1 MKKIKFIT
9 TTAAVL
15 ALSASLAIAAPH
27 GKGHGGKRGHGRAE
41 FGEKFAAKLNL
52 TEAQKAQVRQFN
64 ESFRERN
71 KAFFQSSR
79 QTMRDY
85 REAKQAGDTARA
97 ESLKATLQS
106 QREQMKQLRAEQR
119 AQIRAIL
126 TPEQRAQFDALE
138 AERESRHG
146 SRGDKRGAE
155 KQRR

>member
-1 MKKIKFIT
+1 MKKLKFIS

-27 GKGHGGKRGHGRAE
+27 GKGQGGKRGHGRAE
-41 FGEKFAAKLNL
+41 FGERFAAKLNL
-52 TEAQKAQVRQFN
+52 TDAQKAQVKQFN

-71 KAFFQSSR
+71 KAFFESSR
-79 QTMRDY
+79 ETMRQL

-97 ESLKATLQS
+97 DALKATMKS
-106 QREQMKQLRAEQR
+106 QREQMKQLRAEQH

-126 TPEQRAQFDALE
+126 TAEQRAQYDALK

-146 SRGDKRGAE
+146 SRGGKRGGE
-155 KQRR
+155 KQK

>member
-1 MKKIKFIT
+1 MKKIKFIS

-41 FGEKFAAKLNL
+41 FGERFAAKLNL
-52 TEAQKAQVRQFN
+52 TDAQKAQIKQFN

-79 QTMRDY
+79 ETMRQL

-97 ESLKATLQS
+97 DALKATMKS

-146 SRGDKRGAE
+146 KRGTE
-155 KQRR
+155 KQRQ